1 MDKMM
6 VGCVAGGQSA
16 RVPTSHTP
24 GSHLFPL
31 ANDVNDYANLLP
43 LCSPPLP
50 RLRVFFLFFQQLFKT
65 AVDDYAD
72 FMRYV
77 NSITNVLPTH
87 HATTTTVVIVVALRR
102 RRSKIFLKILLRSG
116 PEHDFF
122 LAFQTEIVN
131 VITNVL
137 LTLNS
142 AVNFLIYCLLGKK
155 FRRIFT
161 DMFCA
166 WMPCYRRRRRA
177 SSVDHSDI
185 KLVTNRRTSNLPSR
199 LCDLSVSLSLS
210 LSLSVCVCLSVCL
223 CLPPAVTGGLRW
235 RRPAAVITAL
245 VSDAQEQAAV
255 GGPCD
260 RTHQQ
265 GAELPQR
272 SVVTHDTSAV
282 AAFVSLP
289 YRRPRLIII
298 IIIIIIIIDVIN
310 VFTFFIQVTF
320 LRF

>member
-1 MDKMM
+1 MCDFSVRNVGLELRRRPHSICRHWAYILACNTILSSSSSSEMDKMM

-31 ANDVNDYANLLP
+31 AND
-43 LCSPPLP
+43 
-50 RLRVFFLFFQQLFKT
+50 
-65 AVDDYAD
+65 VDDYAD

-199 LCDLSVSLSLS
+199 VVSGEDGQQPSSRRWSLTPKNKPLLEVPATGHISKEPSYRSAPS
-210 LSLSVCVCLSVCL
+210 LLMT
-223 CLPPAVTGGLRW
+223 PPQSQ
-235 RRPAAVITAL
+235 P
-245 VSDAQEQAAV
+245 SS
-255 GGPCD
+255 PC
-260 RTHQQ
+260 R
-265 GAELPQR
+265 
-272 SVVTHDTSAV
+272 
-282 AAFVSLP
+282 
-289 YRRPRLIII
+289 
-298 IIIIIIIIDVIN
+298 IDVH
-310 VFTFFIQVTF
+310 V
-320 LRF
+320 